1 MTFLFCILLAALLLG
16 CGGGSGNAPDVTP
29 APQPDP
35 PVSASPCD
43 QGSAGTVNW
52 PALMNS
58 DCPHL
63 EDYGLFVDSAIPT
76 QAPTPPGQAY
86 RLTTQLFSDYASKYR
101 FLFLP
106 QGQQIQYQPQ
116 SAFDLPVG
124 SVLVK
129 TFALPFDSSL
139 TGAENQVLVETRL
152 LIHRAT
158 GWTTLPYQW
167 QQGQA
172 RLISSGAA
180 VAHTMTHNEQTLNFL
195 YQIPSRVE
203 CKLCHQLIDDD
214 GSSRISPIGLKA
226 HLLNVPEQQ
235 SSQLLRWQQS
245 GLLAGLP
252 AANTI
257 ARAPALLNSNADLTQ
272 RVKGYLDIN
281 CAHCHQKQGHASI
294 SGLRLGFYED
304 HTQSSY
310 GICKQPPGWDGGPRG
325 LDYDLLPGNG
335 LDSILP
341 YRMELTEP
349 KDKMPMVGRSLAHT
363 EAIALIRQWIDS
375 LPASL
380 GSCG

>member
-1 MTFLFCILLAALLLG
+1 MKSLFCIALAGLLLG
-16 CGGGSGNAPDVTP
+16 CGGGDGTP
-29 APQPDP
+29 TADQPQQPDP
-35 PVSASPCD
+35 PVNASPCD
-43 QGSAGTVNW
+43 QGSAGSINW
-52 PALMNS
+52 TALMSS
-58 DCPHL
+58 DCPAL
-63 EDYGLFVDSAIPT
+63 EDYGLFIDSADPT
-76 QAPTPPGQAY
+76 GAPTHPGQAY
-86 RLTTQLFSDYASKYR
+86 QLTTQLFSDYASKYR

-106 QGQQIQYQPQ
+106 QGQTIQYQPR

-139 TGAENQVLVETRL
+139 TGPENQVLVETRL
-152 LIHRAT
+152 LIHRDA

-167 QQGQA
+167 QQGRA

-180 VAHTMTHNEQTLNFL
+180 VNHTMTHNEQTLTFS

-214 GSSRISPIGLKA
+214 GGSRISPIGLKA
-226 HLLNVPEQQ
+226 HLLNVADGEG
-235 SSQLLRWQQS
+235 SQLLRWHQQ
-245 GLLAGLP
+245 GLLADLP
-252 AANTI
+252 QTDSI
-257 ARAPALLNSNADLTQ
+257 ARAPALLDEGADLTQ

-349 KDKMPMVGRSLAHT
+349 KDRMPMVGRSVVHT
-363 EAIALIRQWIDS
+363 EAVALIRQWVDS

-380 GSCG
+380 GSCQ